1 MWPFCMR
8 RHLMTQLLIVSS
20 YLMKVSHLHW
30 FQFSPRPFDLSTEL
44 ASWGLVVSHLPRH
57 QSSSTFHQTPWK
69 IVYETK
75 RKNPRTSGGHV
86 FWNLG
91 IFSKKKKEKDRTTS
105 TSSLRVISLLLSTSG
120 DDVSGGVFLSA
131 TSRRWKHTEAS
142 VVGHIVRT
150 RSHVGR
156 QLDLRLFPCRENNRT
171 TESSDQD

>member
-120 DDVSGGVFLSA
+120 DDVSGGVFFIRDLSTLKTHGSICRWSHRA
-131 TSRRWKHTEAS
+131 DEESRRQTTWP
-142 VVGHIVRT
+142 
-150 RSHVGR
+150 SH
-156 QLDLRLFPCRENNRT
+156 LSL
-171 TESSDQD
+171 